1 MKLDTSGLLKKY
13 GLLLVVL
20 GLVAVAAVLSPL
32 FLTQRNLVNLLTQVS
47 FIGIIAV
54 GMTVAILTGG
64 IDLSVGS
71 IVGFSSIFFATMLH
85 GNLFTWMPDEIFV
98 YEGGTALTPLLPLP
112 LNLFVVLLVGA
123 LFGLISGTMA
133 YLLKLH
139 PFIITLGMM
148 IFVRGLGLSYTDGQP
163 LFGVPAYT
171 NTLAYGTVL
180 GIPMPVILWIIT
192 LAVAWTVLRYTRFGR
207 RIYAVGGEE
216 EAARLSGIQPALYRI
231 APFVISGLC
240 AAMVGV
246 LMTGRLAGGDP
257 KIAEA
262 WELDAIGAVVIG
274 GTSLHGGKGGVGG
287 TILGVL
293 IVGIVV
299 NVMNLLGIETHP
311 QEMVKGALIV
321 GAVALQNLLGRA
333 AKEPVV

>member
-32 FLTQRNLVNLLTQVS
+32 FLTQRNLVNLLMQVS

-54 GMTVAILTGG
+54 GMTVVILTGG

-85 GNLFTWMPDEIFV
+85 GNLLTWMPDEIFV
-98 YEGGTALTPLLPLP
+98 YEGGGALTPLLPLP

-192 LAVAWTVLRYTRFGR
+192 VAVAWTVLRYTRFGR

-274 GTSLHGGKGGVGG
+274 GTSLHGGKGGVTG
-287 TILGVL
+287 TILGVF